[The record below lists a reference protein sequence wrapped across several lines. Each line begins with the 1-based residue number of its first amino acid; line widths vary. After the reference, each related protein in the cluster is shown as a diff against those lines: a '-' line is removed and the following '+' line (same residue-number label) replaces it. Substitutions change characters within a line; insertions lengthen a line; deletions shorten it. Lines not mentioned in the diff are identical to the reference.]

1 MAKVLETVIAV
12 KISKIVKDND
22 ENDGAIAEDQLIAL
36 IESIPQLAESVIND
50 PAVVVEIMELE

>member
-12 KISKIVKDND
+12 KISKIVKDN
-22 ENDGAIAEDQLIAL
+22 NDNSGAITVDQFISLV
-36 IESIPQLAESVIND
+36 EGIPQLAESVIND